1 MISDFNSDT
10 IYKYLDN
17 YIRTI
22 NNYGHYKIKEVVIL
36 KIDRVIGF
44 QIIVVDYKVSLYKS
58 GFGFVACSDPFTP
71 NTYSW
76 IEGTITLDLADP
88 QTKRDLIL
96 NEIID

>member
-1 MISDFNSDT
+1 MSDFSSDT

-17 YIRTI
+17 HIRTI
-22 NNYGHYKIKEVVIL
+22 NNYGIYKIKEVVIV

-44 QIIVVDYKVSLYKS
+44 ELIVVDYKVSLYKS
-58 GFGFVACSDPFTP
+58 GLGFVVKNDPFTP

-76 IEGTITLDLADP
+76 VEGTITLDLADP

-96 NEIID
+96 NQIID